1 MALEYYENFTGDLN
15 SGVVVKYFYADWC
28 GPCKMMAPYLESA
41 ANFTGATI
49 VKIDADKNR
58 DMIAEY
64 ELKSVPTMFFMKD
77 GQEIDRRSGFI
88 PQQILIDLIQSM

>member
-1 MALEYYENFTGDLN
+1 MGLEYYENFTGDLN
-15 SGVVVKYFYADWC
+15 SGIVVKYFYADWC
-28 GPCKMMAPYLESA
+28 GPCKMMAPYLENV
-41 ANFTGATI
+41 ANTTGATI

-64 ELKSVPTMFFMKD
+64 ELKSVPTMFFTKD
-77 GQEIDRRSGFI
+77 GKEIDRKSGFI

>member
-1 MALEYYENFTGDLN
+1 MGLEYYENFTGDLN

-28 GPCKMMAPYLESA
+28 GPCKMMSPYLENVA
-41 ANFTGATI
+41 DTTGAAI

-88 PQQILIDLIQSM
+88 PQQILIDLIQSI